1 MPPEAKAAVM
11 LSLWEDVY
19 TAAGR
24 KYLHEEERMELV
36 RRVAVRCDLP
46 DLTFDSL
53 RKRISRIQEK
63 EDVRREPGSGRPRK
77 FTEAHANAAREV
89 ARAFG
94 GELSRSGIYEVV
106 AERFGAA
113 NVNRRSQFLKW
124 LSEIFKRRRIRCKPS
139 LNENQKVARVAYAR
153 QAVESN
159 FSDEARTIFVDEK
172 RFEANSAGVYNLP
185 VEDLTPTKKCNPNRI
200 RCL

>member
-1 MPPEAKAAVM
+1 LSSVLSLVQHVLVLHSVFGGIASFFARKKEDERKKKKRGRVSDKHDVDQDPASPVTPPPRATRPRRDSETKSTLSAVVFKTMPPEAKAAVM
-11 LSLWEDVY
+11 LSLWEDAY

-53 RKRISRIQEK
+53 RKSISRIQEK

-106 AERFGAA
+106 AERFGQQMSTD
-113 NVNRRSQFLKW
+113 V
-124 LSEIFKRRRIRCKPS
+124 PS
-139 LNENQKVARVAYAR
+139 
-153 QAVESN
+153 S
-159 FSDEARTIFVDEK
+159 
-172 RFEANSAGVYNLP
+172 
-185 VEDLTPTKKCNPNRI
+185 
-200 RCL
+200 